1 MRTPWLLLSIFLF
14 LPGAHAQASA
24 SFPLAAQHGHYH
36 VGLRVVEQYDHARV
50 FRTKIDDLGKVETGD
65 LTRPLQTLVWYPTNE
80 EHGKRVTMADYLNL
94 RKTETSFGRQST
106 SAGLVEWF
114 VEGVPHPS
122 ETTTQAFLDATPAGG
137 RFPIVIYAPS
147 FSAFSWENLDL
158 CEYLA
163 SFGYVVIA
171 SPGMGVEHESTHDLA
186 GIDAQAEDI
195 SFLIGW
201 AGTLANTDAS
211 AVGVVGFSW
220 GGISNV
226 FAAAHD
232 SRIGAL
238 VCLDGSVRYFPGFVQ
253 QAGDVHPDAISVP
266 LLYFEGRGS
275 LEGQEQLESR
285 FKNAAGP
292 SVLNEWTHGDL
303 ITAEMIGMIHPEFNS
318 LSERSE
324 RYWQADFVNRK
335 ETDITREDGA
345 VGYFWVEKYTREF
358 LDAYLKH
365 DAASLAFLK
374 SKSDADGAPKH
385 VLNVTFRGATPLA
398 YSFSDF
404 RQAVASAG
412 FSHVGEVYATER
424 AKVPAFSLSADT
436 VSDWAF
442 RLLNESH
449 PEEAIDVM
457 QFAITLQPSSRAYG
471 SLGQLYAKTGQT
483 ALAIRAF
490 EKALSL
496 DPGNIMA
503 RGDLSATESQGGS

>member
-1 MRTPWLLLSIFLF
+1 MRTLLLVLAVSLF
-14 LPGAHAQASA
+14 LPGAHAQTSA
-24 SFPLAAQHGHYH
+24 PFPLATQQGHYH

-50 FRTKIDDLGKVETGD
+50 FRTKIDDLGRVATGD

-80 EHGKRVTMADYLNL
+80 ENGKRVTVADYLTL
-94 RKTETSFGRQST
+94 RQPETSFGRKSP

-114 VEGVPHPS
+114 VEGVPHAS
-122 ETTTQAFLDATPAGG
+122 GTATQAFLDTTPAEG
-137 RFPIVIYAPS
+137 RFPVVIYAPS

-171 SPGMGVEHESTHDLA
+171 SPGMGVEHDSTHDIA

-232 SRIGAL
+232 SRINAL

-253 QAGDVHPDAISVP
+253 QADVHPDEISVP

-285 FKNAAGP
+285 FKNAVGP

-345 VGYFWVEKYTREF
+345 VGYSWVERYTREF

-365 DAASLAFLK
+365 DVASLAFLK
-374 SKSDADGAPKH
+374 KTSDANGAPKH
-385 VLNVTFRGATPLA
+385 VLNVTFRSATPLP

-404 RQAVASAG
+404 RKAIASEG
-412 FSHVGEVYATER
+412 FRHVGEVYATER
-424 AKVPAFSLSADT
+424 VKAPAFSLSADT
-436 VSDWAF
+436 AADWAF

-457 QFAITLQPSSRAYG
+457 QFAITLQPNSRAYG
-471 SLGQLYAKTGQT
+471 SLGQIYEKTGQKI
-483 ALAIRAF
+483 LAIEAF
-490 EKALSL
+490 KKALSL

-503 RGDLSATESQGGS
+503 RGDLAAAESQGGS